1 MIDIT
6 NKKALEEA
14 FAENFASPYYPVLAN
29 LYLQEG
35 DLARAKKVCEVGLEH
50 NGSNIDGKFILAK
63 IALAENKLT
72 IAEKWLKLVVF
83 ENQAHFRALRLLINI
98 EFQLKRSHNTIRG
111 YVLKLLQYLPD
122 DAEALHWLSELGV
135 KHEKP
140 RESKEEGKSEHIKN
154 TAEDT
159 PAIANPSSNLHNT
172 DTYSLEPSMATFTM
186 VQVLKSQKH
195 YNQAILVLNMLESKG
210 KDPEKI
216 AALRSDI
223 QSLLDQSRDNT

>member
-6 NKKALEEA
+6 NKKALEDA

-35 DLARAKKVCEVGLEH
+35 DLVRAKKVCEVGLEH
-50 NGSNIDGKFILAK
+50 DGNNIDGKFILAK

-72 IAEKWLKLVVF
+72 VAEKWLKLVVL
-83 ENQAHFRALRLLINI
+83 ENPAHFRALRLLVNI

-122 DAEALHWLSELGV
+122 DAETLHWLSELGV
-135 KHEKP
+135 DQEKSLEP
-140 RESKEEGKSEHIKN
+140 ATEDNSKNIKN
-154 TAEDT
+154 SAEDSPS
-159 PAIANPSSNLHNT
+159 PAKPSSNPHNS
-172 DTYSLEPSMATFTM
+172 DTYTLEPSMATFTM

-195 YNQAILVLNMLESKG
+195 FNQAILVLNMLESKG

-223 QSLLDQSRDNT
+223 QSLLEQSRDNT